1 MKHPITLDI
10 RVGIGN
16 FEKFNM
22 GIWDNINLTILP
34 NPPPIKTNKNC
45 FMKRLTF
52 SIQEEY

>member
-45 FMKRLTF
+45 FTRHLV
-52 SIQEEY
+52 SLIPLE